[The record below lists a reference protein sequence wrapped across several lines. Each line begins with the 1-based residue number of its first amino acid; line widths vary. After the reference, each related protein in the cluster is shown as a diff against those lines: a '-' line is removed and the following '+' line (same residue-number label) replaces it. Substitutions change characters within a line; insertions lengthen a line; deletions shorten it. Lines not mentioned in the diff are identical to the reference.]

1 MPDNFFGNASNHA
14 MPYDSV
20 TYNGGTVPTSAGYH
34 LVKRGSYG
42 SVTFATDKC
51 VVDFDAGCTFT
62 NIRITAD
69 QCVLNF
75 GPKTTLSADSG
86 YGTLNVDGDRNYVYF
101 GPQSTIT
108 DTGNANARD
117 LENLQGH
124 GIIISGS
131 FNTVEGANWT
141 VRATGPSGAL
151 AAYNSSGTAK
161 HNTFK
166 NMEARN
172 VSDKGSYAV
181 TADILMSAPHTTAY
195 NIGSWF
201 GAPGGSVDGP
211 PYAPASYKNA
221 WIKIGP
227 LAGTGSPSNENGNGY
242 GSRMLYCYADLS
254 PNNPDG
260 SASALASGNAGNN
273 TMSVSNYGGEHVMMI
288 GCYQDTGG
296 QTGGVSF
303 SSSYATNGLIYGNVA
318 DNNTNNYSINTSTTM
333 TANVIKAISNSNGTQ
348 ENNVEHGGNITALTN
363 D

>member
-1 MPDNFFGNASNHA
+1 MADNFFGNAPNHA

-42 SVTFATDKC
+42 SVTFATNKC

-75 GPKTTLSADSG
+75 GPKTTLSADSS
-86 YGTLNVDGDRNYVYF
+86 YGCLGIEGDRNYVYF

-108 DTGNANARD
+108 DTGVANARHA
-117 LENLQGH
+117 ENLQGH

-151 AAYNSSGTAK
+151 AAYNSGGTAE

-172 VSDKGSYAV
+172 VSNQGSYAV

-201 GAPGGSVDGP
+201 GAPGSVNGP
-211 PYAPASYKNA
+211 PYAPASYKHG

-227 LAGTGSPSNENGNGY
+227 LAGDGSPSNEVGNGY
-242 GSRMLYCYADLS
+242 GSRIMYCYGDLS
-254 PNNPDG
+254 GNNPDG
-260 SASALASGNAGNN
+260 SASTLASGSAGNN
-273 TMSVSNYGGEHVMMI
+273 FFSVTNYGGEHAMMI
-288 GCYQDTGG
+288 GTYNDTGG
-296 QTGGVSF
+296 QTGGMIMQ
-303 SSSYATNGLIYGNVA
+303 SSYAPNCLMFGNLWDSTSNMQQGTTCTAVA
-318 DNNTNNYSINTSTTM
+318 NIFKDPD
-333 TANVIKAISNSNGTQ
+333 NSNGTQ
-348 ENNVEHGGNITALTN
+348 TDNVAVGGSITALTN